1 LRLQGGKRERYEIK
15 KEKLKN
21 NLKKSIK
28 LQKNA

>member
-1 LRLQGGKRERYEIK
+1 LQGGKRERYEIK